1 MDPLKKSRKK
11 PDRTQRRQ
19 RLVMGVLAGVMVVAL
34 LLSTISMGFTYAG
47 AASQSELNDLK
58 NSASELDDQKEALQQ
73 QLDAIQDDQDQLM
86 EQKVLL
92 EQQLNVID
100 QEIANIDA
108 QIALYDQQIAETE
121 ADLAQAEE
129 DEAAQYE
136 LFCQRVRYMEEH
148 GNVSYWAILFDAAD
162 FSDLLDRYTMVS
174 EIMQYDDAVLDQLV
188 ALREQIEADKAAL
201 EEARAG
207 QQAARDE
214 QAAAQAELQSQEA
227 ELDRLMAE
235 IEAQADE
242 LEGEM
247 DALDAEAAR
256 LDQEIA
262 ELERQLADS
271 GVTIISESD
280 YIWPLPGYTN
290 LSSLCGGRADPFTGR
305 PATHSGIDIP
315 APAGTNILAA
325 KSGVVITSPYN
336 SGGYGQYVVISHGDG
351 TSTLYAHMLRGS
363 QRVSVGDTV
372 TQGQVIG
379 EVGSTGRSTGNHL
392 HYEVRVNNVRIDPA
406 TLYSGLTYKGLPQ
419 SQW

>member
-1 MDPLKKSRKK
+1 MHETVPSARLWKRFLALILTLAALTSLPSVMAPTARAV
-11 PDRTQRRQ
+11 TQEE
-19 RLVMGVLAGVMVVAL
+19 
-34 LLSTISMGFTYAG
+34 I
-47 AASQSELNDLK
+47 D
-58 NSASELDDQKEALQQ
+58 ALQANADQ
-73 QLDAIQDDQDQLM
+73 LEEEMAALEAQLDAIAQDRSQAM
-86 EQKVLL
+86 EQKILL
-92 EQQLNVID
+92 EQQIDVLNA
-100 QEIANIDA
+100 EISNM
-108 QIALYDQQIAETE
+108 DQQIAQYDQLIAQKEE
-121 ADLAQAEE
+121 ELAQAEA
-129 DEAAQYE
+129 DEAEQYE

-214 QAAAQAELQSQEA
+214 QAAAQAELPSQEA

-325 KSGVVITSPYN
+325 KSGVVITSTYN